1 MLSARGLHNKIPL
14 TKMRYVN
21 GWVVRLVLRQEAED
35 FFLICKEWM
44 ERLKISKRENRYGI
58 K

>member
-1 MLSARGLHNKIPL
+1 MLSARGLHNKILL